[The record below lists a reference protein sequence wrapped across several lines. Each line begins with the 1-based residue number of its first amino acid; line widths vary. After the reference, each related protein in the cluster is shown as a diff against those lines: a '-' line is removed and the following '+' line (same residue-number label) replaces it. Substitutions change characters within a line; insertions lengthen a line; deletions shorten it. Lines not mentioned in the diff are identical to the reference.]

1 MSIMAL
7 VMIIVIITCLK
18 MPTFDAVVTDFH
30 VDDEAR
36 KTGSDVVV
44 VSNLK
49 DSDVALSATGTASVE
64 QRKDICGTSE
74 DTRIIPRHG
83 SLCVYILRCDASS
96 YPHPSIGG
104 ASHQNDLRIGASRL
118 KGFPKTN

>member
-1 MSIMAL
+1 MSTMAL
-7 VMIIVIITCLK
+7 VIIVIITCLK
-18 MPTFDAVVTDFH
+18 MPTFDAVVAGFH

-36 KTGSDVVV
+36 KTGSDVA
-44 VSNLK
+44 VSDLK
-49 DSDVALSATGTASVE
+49 DSDVALSATGTGSVE

-83 SLCVYILRCDASS
+83 SLCVHILRCDASS

-104 ASHQNDLRIGASRL
+104 AGHQYDLRIGASRL
-118 KGFPKTN
+118 KGFPKTD